1 MADIGRGVIYSIEGG
16 RVTSWCRKSSEIG
29 EVPSER
35 KRTYEQEFENIN
47 RAE

>member
-29 EVPSER
+29 EVPIKE
-35 KRTYEQEFENIN
+35 KKNI
-47 RAE
+47 